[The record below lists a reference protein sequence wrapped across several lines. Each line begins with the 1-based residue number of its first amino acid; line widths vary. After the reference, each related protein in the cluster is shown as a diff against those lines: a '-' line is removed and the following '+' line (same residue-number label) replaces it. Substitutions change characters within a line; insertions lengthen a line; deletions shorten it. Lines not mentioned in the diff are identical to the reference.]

1 MIQHD
6 IQSNTNVKNFLAR
19 LRLGVANYGH
29 QPYRPSNSK
38 YWSTSSS
45 TRMMQWFT
53 MDRSIDQ
60 AGDDVA
66 NQGTNHAPTASPT
79 PCCR

>member
-1 MIQHD
+1 MWQTTV
-6 IQSNTNVKNFLAR
+6 TNQTDPRTLST
-19 LRLGVANYGH
+19 GVLVVV
-29 QPYRPSNSK
+29 P
-38 YWSTSSS
+38 
-45 TRMMQWFT
+45 RMMQWFT

-66 NQGTNHAPTASPT
+66 NQGTNNAPTASPT